1 MTKIRTIR
9 LGLGLTQQQMAKL
22 LGISRDA
29 YAKYDQNKRETP
41 PWLMT
46 RAINLPKP

>member
-9 LGLGLTQQQMAKL
+9 LGLGLTQQQMADA

-29 YAKYDQNKRETP
+29 YAKYDQGKRETP
-41 PWLMT
+41 PWMM
-46 RAINLPKP
+46 AKVNNLRHR